1 MNDRTYV
8 TGEKPAN
15 PYLHE
20 KYIFLISDVREEEPT
35 EEGVETWSF
44 LIDQMMTH
52 AEYSAYL
59 RNEIDLAE
67 ARAVTASFEA
77 ALELIGGN

>member
-15 PYLHE
+15 PYPHE
-20 KYIFLISDVREEEPT
+20 KYIFLISDIREEEQT
-35 EEGVETWSF
+35 EEGVDRWSF
-44 LIDQMMTH
+44 QIDQIMTH

-59 RNEIDLAE
+59 RSEIDLAE

-77 ALELIGGN
+77 TLELIGGE